1 MTKTFTVTD
10 TIYMHSATA
19 APGGNSAAPAANSV
33 APAAFAA
40 GASSLPITVAPAN
53 LAATSMAANEPTT
66 TLTTTSTST
75 ETITVEMVSTNGAN
89 EAAATN
95 LGGMGGACS
104 IVTVTTVLQ
113 STIYVTASP
122 STAAAPA
129 MLSPAPAMSSQS
141 VSVAVADIQS
151 SISAILASV
160 SSITNP
166 TPAVTS
172 SMASALPASFFGQG
186 NSTVANSTKYKLAG
200 TGFMTL
206 SSGSAMPTGYK
217 L

>member
-1 MTKTFTVTD
+1 MTRTFTVID

-19 APGGNSAAPAANSV
+19 AAPGNSPAPAGNTAAPAN
-33 APAAFAA
+33 FAA
-40 GASSLPITVAPAN
+40 GASFLPITSAAPAD
-53 LAATSMAANEPTT
+53 LAATPMASNEPTT

-75 ETITVEMVSTNGAN
+75 RTVTFDSVSTNGGN

-95 LGGMGGACS
+95 VAEMGGACA
-104 IVTVTTVLQ
+104 IVTITTVLQ
-113 STIYVTASP
+113 STIFVTASP
-122 STAAAPA
+122 STAA
-129 MLSPAPAMSSQS
+129 APAMSSQS

-151 SISAILASV
+151 SISAILAQV

-166 TPAVTS
+166 S
-172 SMASALPASFFGQG
+172 SSMASSTMASALPASFFGQG
-186 NSTVANSTKYKLAG
+186 NSTEPANSTKHKLAG

-206 SSGSAMPTGYK
+206 SSGSVMPTGYK